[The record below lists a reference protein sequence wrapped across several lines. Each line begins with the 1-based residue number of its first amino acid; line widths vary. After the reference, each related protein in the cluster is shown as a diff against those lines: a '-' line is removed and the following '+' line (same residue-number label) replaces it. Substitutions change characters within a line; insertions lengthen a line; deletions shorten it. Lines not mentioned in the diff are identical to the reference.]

1 MKKNNMTKQERRE
14 VKKQNL
20 AESQSGTGLFI
31 FKNKSSQATL
41 QLPKVSFDG
50 KKWIEPNQTWKGDSF
65 FLKMIPREASLV
77 KTLISPDQQ
86 KKNEEAKAMESKL
99 LLDQPD
105 QITPEGKLEHVID
118 SGDAVELNETT
129 KKKKKTKNENEN
141 KDKTLLTEDPI
152 AGVTI
157 IRD

>member
-1 MKKNNMTKQERRE
+1 MTKAQRTE
-14 VKKQNL
+14 VKKQAL
-20 AESQSGTGLFI
+20 SDSLSGAGLFI
-31 FKNKSSQATL
+31 FKNKTNASL
-41 QLPKVSFDG
+41 QLPKKSFDG

-65 FLKMIPREASLV
+65 FFKMVPREALLV

-86 KKNEEAKAMESKL
+86 LEQKKEAKMEEKL

-105 QITPEGKLEHVID
+105 QVTPDGQVEHVVCSD
-118 SGDAVELNETT
+118 NVTLTENT
-129 KKKKKTKNENEN
+129 KKKKSKS
-141 KDKTLLTEDPI
+141 DKKLLTEDPV